1 MTFNWMIF
9 GYGVLGGAFGELLK
23 WYQLRESP
31 SSPAYLGNL
40 KYWILTVLM
49 ALAGGLLAAL
59 QNVSSPL
66 LAINIGIS
74 APLILKALAA
84 VTPIQLPQ
92 AEAPVQPPQAD
103 VVIPLSPATLEAQPS
118 KSEVTTQ
125 PGARLIDMI
134 AGR

>member
-9 GYGVLGGAFGELLK
+9 GYGVLGGALAELLK

-31 SSPAYLGNL
+31 NTPPYLGSAR
-40 KYWILTVLM
+40 YWVLTVLM
-49 ALAGGLLAAL
+49 ALAGGLLAAV
-59 QNVSSPL
+59 QNVSNPL

-84 VTPIQLPQ
+84 VTPIQ
-92 AEAPVQPPQAD
+92 PPQAAP
-103 VVIPLSPATLEAQPS
+103 VGGKPAEPR
-118 KSEVTTQ
+118 V
-125 PGARLIDMI
+125 IDMV

>member
-9 GYGVLGGAFGELLK
+9 GYGVLGGALAELLK

-31 SSPAYLGNL
+31 NSPPYLGSA
-40 KYWILTVLM
+40 KYWVLTVLM
-49 ALAGGLLAAL
+49 ALAGGLLAAV
-59 QNVSSPL
+59 QNVSNPL

-84 VTPIQLPQ
+84 VTPIQ
-92 AEAPVQPPQAD
+92 PPQAA
-103 VVIPLSPATLEAQPS
+103 PTAGKPAEPRT
-118 KSEVTTQ
+118 
-125 PGARLIDMI
+125 IDMI